1 METQVHFLLSHCE
14 KALVDMSKEKE
25 KSRSMSDLETLSV
38 KDTQSIG
45 EAIDQLR
52 DIKIDYKVDSGRRVS
67 NYGLENKRKQSLQTS
82 LTWTYDPALEKT
94 KGMARCV

>member
-52 DIKIDYKVDSGRRVS
+52 DIKIDYKVESGRRVS
-67 NYGLENKRKQSLQTS
+67 NYGLETKSGCALRIHHWIGTTSDMASLGVQ
-82 LTWTYDPALEKT
+82 EK
-94 KGMARCV
+94 